1 MKQFFNI
8 SILVCV
14 LSVPFALSSQ
24 TRKAIPAGRYEALS
38 GVKNY
43 RSGKAPAGMD
53 EAQLKNE
60 SANLVWNEALKLLPA
75 NGKDL
80 SYYSSTELDPVW
92 SDLLSTKGM
101 TPAKK
106 IGHNTQVIF
115 SDDLKRDKNLFTPS
129 NTGKIVILTDKQ
141 PLKEIISPANQFEI
155 LAYQAANES
164 QYLYLLKI
172 K

>member
-1 MKQFFNI
+1 MKQFLNI

-38 GVKNY
+38 GVKNS
-43 RSGKAPAGMD
+43 RAGKAPAALD
-53 EAQLKNE
+53 ESQLKTE

-75 NGKDL
+75 NGKNI
-80 SYYSSTELDPVW
+80 SYYSSSELDPIW
-92 SDLLSTKGM
+92 SDLLSTKGLV
-101 TPAKK
+101 PSKK

-115 SDDLKRDKNLFTPS
+115 SDDLKRDKTLFTPT
-129 NTGKIVILTDKQ
+129 NTGKIVILKDKQ

-155 LAYQAANES
+155 LAYQVADNS